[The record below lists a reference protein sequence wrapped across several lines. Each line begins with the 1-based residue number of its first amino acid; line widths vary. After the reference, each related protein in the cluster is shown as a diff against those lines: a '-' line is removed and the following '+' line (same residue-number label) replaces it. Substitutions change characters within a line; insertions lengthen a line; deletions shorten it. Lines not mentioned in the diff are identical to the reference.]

1 MNPEVELRALGLRPR
16 LPYLAAAACVVALD
30 RITKIAIQTSIP
42 VGESD
47 SIVPGFFQ
55 LVHFHNTGV
64 AFGLF
69 SGASNEFRT
78 AALLGIG
85 VLAAV
90 VVVVYG
96 WTHSAHERLLQTGLA
111 LVLGG
116 ALGHLIDRAMY
127 GHVVDFLYFNVG
139 EYFWP
144 AFNVADSAI
153 TLGVGCLALVLM
165 RDEIRSRA

>member
-1 MNPEVELRALGLRPR
+1 MNPPVEFALGLRSR
-16 LPYLAAAACVVALD
+16 LPYLAAAAIVVVLD
-30 RITKIAIQTSIP
+30 RLTKVAIQQNLP
-42 VGESD
+42 VGD
-47 SIVPGFFQ
+47 THAVLPGFFQ

-69 SGASNEFRT
+69 SGAASEYRT
-78 AALLGIG
+78 ALLLAIG

-96 WTHSAHERLLQTGLA
+96 WIHSPQARFLQTGLA

-116 ALGHLIDRAMY
+116 ALGNLIDRAIY

-139 EYFWP
+139 EYYWP

-153 TLGVGCLALVLM
+153 TVGVACLAIELI
-165 RDEIRSRA
+165 RDEVRSRS